1 MEYKDYYKI
10 MGLEKTATQD
20 EIKKTYRKLA
30 KKYHP
35 DLNPNDE
42 KAQEKFKEVSEAYEV
57 LSDEKKRKQYD
68 QIGQYGFS
76 GGQQFDPSAYGF
88 GGQQGGSYTY
98 SSTEGADFSD
108 FFNTIFGGSQRAG
121 SSSGMGFDIGDL
133 FGGGSSSSRRSTGRT
148 RPPQRQ
154 SYESELEISIEE
166 GYKGTSRE
174 VSLNFGGD
182 IKNITVKI
190 PKGIT
195 PGKKIKVKGDKW
207 GIDGDILFKIKFR
220 ESKELQLEGL
230 NLTRKI
236 QLLPWE
242 AYFGEK
248 VVVDTLSGKIKIDI
262 PPKTESGKRLRLS
275 KKGYVDLK
283 GNTGDLYVEVSIVN
297 PPNLSKEELEMYKK
311 LKEKS
316 NYNPRNN

>member
-10 MGLEKTATQD
+10 MGLEKTASQD
-20 EIKKTYRKLA
+20 EIKSTYRKLA

-35 DLNPNDE
+35 DLNPGDE

-68 QIGQYGFS
+68 QFGQHGFS
-76 GGQQFDPSAYGF
+76 SGQHFDPSAYGF
-88 GGQQGGSYTY
+88 GGQGTSYSY
-98 SSTEGADFSD
+98 SSAEGSDFSD
-108 FFNTIFGGSQRAG
+108 FFNTIFGGGQRAG
-121 SSSGMGFDIGDL
+121 SSAGMGFDIGDL
-133 FGGGSSSSRRSTGRT
+133 FGSAAGSRRT
-148 RPPQRQ
+148 RAPQRQ

-174 VSLNFGGD
+174 VSLNIGGE
-182 IKNITVKI
+182 IKNITVKV

-195 PGKKIKVKGDKW
+195 PGKKVKVRGNKW
-207 GIDGDILFKIKFR
+207 GIDADILFKINFR
-220 ESKELQLEGL
+220 QSKDLELDGL
-230 NLTRKI
+230 NLTKKI

-248 VVVDTLSGKIKIDI
+248 VIIETLSGKIKIDI
-262 PPKTESGKRLRLS
+262 PAKSESGKKLRLP

-283 GNTGDLYVEVSIVN
+283 GKTGDLYVEISIVN
-297 PPNLSKEELEMYKK
+297 PPNLSKEQVKLYEK
-311 LKEKS
+311 LKEK
-316 NYNPRNN
+316 NEYNPRMDW